1 MGVKCDGPYCLLAG
15 GCALAVNRCGLAC
28 CGRGSGGKMRE
39 EGEWWRGEG
48 TNSHLCDSIF
58 H

>member
-1 MGVKCDGPYCLLAG
+1 
-15 GCALAVNRCGLAC
+15 
-28 CGRGSGGKMRE
+28 MRE

-48 TNSHLCDSIF
+48 EWWGGEGGGSHVYDSIF